1 MPSFLFTC
9 FVNHQGGK
17 RKLQARQRK
26 VEQKSGK
33 SMATDWTGYN
43 EANKDMEFEDGT
55 CSQGL
60 QTEAFS
66 VFEKMNFTLTLQ
78 MQNQTTKFD
87 KCLITGKH
95 VRF

>member
-1 MPSFLFTC
+1 
-9 FVNHQGGK
+9 
-17 RKLQARQRK
+17 
-26 VEQKSGK
+26 
-33 SMATDWTGYN
+33 MATDWTGYN